1 MEQNISNIK
10 RLSNPLAYI
19 LSVCGFFVLLF
30 MVIGSVYY
38 ATVAVDYQWRWF
50 KVPKYFM
57 YQSTITLYAE
67 GFGEIDTIA
76 ANKEKFEH
84 HRDHGC
90 R

>member
-30 MVIGSVYY
+30 MVLGSVYY
-38 ATVAVDYQWRWF
+38 ATVAVDYHWRWF
-50 KVPKYFM
+50 KVPKNFM

-67 GFGEIDTIA
+67 GFGEIDAIA
-76 ANKEKFEH
+76 ANKNKFDITVTTDE
-84 HRDHGC
+84 
-90 R
+90 